1 MKKFVIAVVLVT
13 GIGFQPIIQPA
24 WAHEPGSYES
34 PIVEQRVK
42 RFKQSGGDIQAIFKK
57 HLGAGHFTAIKDA
70 AARMAAWGDEMPD
83 AFPSGSNSIGA
94 DKAIWENFSDFEA
107 KAKSFAAAARALE
120 TAAASGDAGA
130 TKKAAQMVGASC
142 KSCHESYRIK
152 H

>member
-1 MKKFVIAVVLVT
+1 MEKLLIAAVLGAVIGLA
-13 GIGFQPIIQPA
+13 PA
-24 WAHEPGSYES
+24 SSALAHEPGTYES

-57 HLGAGHFTAIKDA
+57 HLGAGNFAAIQDA
-70 AARMAAWGDEMPD
+70 AARMAAWGDDMPD
-83 AFPSGSNSIGA
+83 AFPADSISIGA
-94 DKAIWENFSDFEA
+94 DKAIWKNFSDFEA
-107 KAKSFAAAARALE
+107 KAQVFGDAARALKA
-120 TAAASGDAGA
+120 AAASGDVGA

>member
-1 MKKFVIAVVLVT
+1 MEKLLIAAVLGAVI
-13 GIGFQPIIQPA
+13 GIAPA
-24 WAHEPGSYES
+24 SSALAHEPGTYES

-57 HLGAGHFTAIKDA
+57 HLGAGNFAAIQDA
-70 AARMAAWGDEMPD
+70 AARMAAWGDDMPD
-83 AFPSGSNSIGA
+83 AFPAGSNSIGA
-94 DKAIWENFSDFEA
+94 DKAIWKNFSDFEA
-107 KAKSFAAAARALE
+107 KAQAFGDAARALKA
-120 TAAASGDAGA
+120 AAASGDAGA

>member
-1 MKKFVIAVVLVT
+1 MEKLLIAAVLGAVIGLA
-13 GIGFQPIIQPA
+13 PA
-24 WAHEPGSYES
+24 SSAMAHEPGTYES

-57 HLGAGHFTAIKDA
+57 HLGAGNFATIQDA
-70 AARMAAWGDEMPD
+70 AVRMAAWGDDMPD
-83 AFPSGSNSIGA
+83 AFPAGSNSIGA
-94 DKAIWENFSDFEA
+94 DKAIWKNFSDFEA
-107 KAKSFAAAARALE
+107 KAQVFGDAARALKA
-120 TAAASGDAGA
+120 AAASGDAGA

>member
-1 MKKFVIAVVLVT
+1 MEKLLIAAVLGAVIGLA
-13 GIGFQPIIQPA
+13 PA
-24 WAHEPGSYES
+24 SSALAHEPGTYES

-57 HLGAGHFTAIKDA
+57 HLGAGNFATIQDA
-70 AARMAAWGDEMPD
+70 GVRMAAWGDDMPD
-83 AFPSGSNSIGA
+83 AFPAGSNSIGA
-94 DKAIWENFSDFEA
+94 DKAIWKNFSDFEA
-107 KAKSFAAAARALE
+107 KAQVFGDAARALKA
-120 TAAASGDAGA
+120 AAASGDAGA

>member
-1 MKKFVIAVVLVT
+1 MEKLLIAAVLGAVIGLA
-13 GIGFQPIIQPA
+13 PA
-24 WAHEPGSYES
+24 PSALAHELGTYES

-57 HLGAGHFTAIKDA
+57 HLGAGNFAAIQDA
-70 AARMAAWGDEMPD
+70 AARMAAWGDDMPG
-83 AFPSGSNSIGA
+83 AFPAGSNSIGA
-94 DKAIWENFSDFEA
+94 DKAVWKNFSDFEA
-107 KAKSFAAAARALE
+107 KAQVFVDAARALKA
-120 TAAASGDAGA
+120 AAASGDAGA

>member
-1 MKKFVIAVVLVT
+1 MEKLLIAAVLGAVIGLA
-13 GIGFQPIIQPA
+13 PA
-24 WAHEPGSYES
+24 SSALAHEPGTYES

-57 HLGAGHFTAIKDA
+57 HLGAGNFATIQDA
-70 AARMAAWGDEMPD
+70 AVSMAAWGDDMPD
-83 AFPSGSNSIGA
+83 AFPAGSNSIGA
-94 DKAIWENFSDFEA
+94 DKAIWKNFSDFEA
-107 KAKSFAAAARALE
+107 KAQVFGDAARALKA
-120 TAAASGDAGA
+120 AAASGDAGA

>member
-1 MKKFVIAVVLVT
+1 MEKLLIAAVLGAVIGLA
-13 GIGFQPIIQPA
+13 PA
-24 WAHEPGSYES
+24 SSALAHEPGTYES

-57 HLGAGHFTAIKDA
+57 HLGAGNFATIQDA
-70 AARMAAWGDEMPD
+70 AVRMAAWGDDMPD
-83 AFPSGSNSIGA
+83 AFPAGSNSIGA
-94 DKAIWENFSDFEA
+94 DKAIWKNFSDFEA
-107 KAKSFAAAARALE
+107 KAQVFGDAARALKA
-120 TAAASGDAGA
+120 AAASGDAGA

>member
-1 MKKFVIAVVLVT
+1 MEKLLIAAVLGAVIGLA
-13 GIGFQPIIQPA
+13 PA
-24 WAHEPGSYES
+24 SSALAHEPGTYES

-57 HLGAGHFTAIKDA
+57 HLGAGNFAAIQDA
-70 AARMAAWGDEMPD
+70 AARMAAWGDDMPD
-83 AFPSGSNSIGA
+83 AFPAGSNSIGA
-94 DKAIWENFSDFEA
+94 DKVIWKNFSDFEA
-107 KAKSFAAAARALE
+107 KAQVFGDAARALKA
-120 TAAASGDAGA
+120 AAASGDAGA

>member
-1 MKKFVIAVVLVT
+1 MEKLLIAAVLGAVIGLT
-13 GIGFQPIIQPA
+13 PA
-24 WAHEPGSYES
+24 SSALAHEPGTYES

-57 HLGAGHFTAIKDA
+57 HLGAGNFATIQDA
-70 AARMAAWGDEMPD
+70 AVRMAAWGDDMPD
-83 AFPSGSNSIGA
+83 AFPAGSNSIGA
-94 DKAIWENFSDFEA
+94 DKAIWKNFSDFEA
-107 KAKSFAAAARALE
+107 KAQVFGDAARALKA
-120 TAAASGDAGA
+120 AAASGDAGA

>member
-1 MKKFVIAVVLVT
+1 METLLLAAVLGAVIGLA
-13 GIGFQPIIQPA
+13 PA
-24 WAHEPGSYES
+24 SSALAHEPGTYES

-57 HLGAGHFTAIKDA
+57 HLGAGNFATIQDA
-70 AARMAAWGDEMPD
+70 AVRMAAWGDEMPD
-83 AFPSGSNSIGA
+83 AFPAGSNSIGA
-94 DKAIWENFSDFEA
+94 DPAIWKDFADFTEKSEA
-107 KAKSFAAAARALE
+107 FAKAARALQ
-120 TAAASGDAGA
+120 AAAAAGNGGA

>member
-1 MKKFVIAVVLVT
+1 MEKLLIAAVLGAVIGLA
-13 GIGFQPIIQPA
+13 PA
-24 WAHEPGSYES
+24 SSALAHEPGTYES

-57 HLGAGHFTAIKDA
+57 HLGVGNFAAIQDA
-70 AARMAAWGDEMPD
+70 AARMAAWGDDMPD
-83 AFPSGSNSIGA
+83 AFPAGSNSIGA
-94 DKAIWENFSDFEA
+94 DKAIWKNFSDFEA
-107 KAKSFAAAARALE
+107 KAQVFGDAARALKA
-120 TAAASGDAGA
+120 AAASGDAGA